1 MRRIIITSLCLAL
14 FFTAY
19 LCLPYSSASAV
30 EHPLKV
36 AITPVLV
43 ERNVDMNKRLI
54 EYIGRKAGVPVDI
67 VQRKTYQ
74 EVFDLIEQ
82 RQVDIAFVC
91 TVPYIIGKE
100 KFGMG
105 LLAVPKAD
113 GKPLYYSYVI
123 VPKDSPAKSIEDLKG
138 KLYAYSDQLS
148 NSGYLYPR
156 YRLAKA
162 GYSPKHFFR
171 KWVLTYSHTASI
183 EAVSSGLV
191 DGASVDSYIYNLIS
205 FMHPEL
211 TSKTRIIE
219 VSPPFGFT
227 PVVVRANFPP
237 KLKSRIRSALVDMEK
252 DPEGKKILRELH
264 LDGFVAGNDT
274 LFDSVRVMYRFMNS
288 YYQEKTDVR

>member
-1 MRRIIITSLCLAL
+1 MRRIIFCIFCLAL

-19 LCLPYSSASAV
+19 PYLPCGSASAV
-30 EHPLKV
+30 EQPLKV

-67 VQRKTYQ
+67 IQRKTYQ
-74 EVFDLIEQ
+74 EVFDLIER

-123 VPKDSPAKSIEDLKG
+123 VPKNSPAKSIEDLKG

-162 GYSPKHFFR
+162 GHSPEHFFR
-171 KWVLTYSHTASI
+171 KWVLTYSHTASV

-191 DGASVDSYIYNLIS
+191 DGASVDSYIYNLIGAI
-205 FMHPEL
+205 HPEL
-211 TSKTRIIE
+211 TGKTKIIE

-237 KLKSRIRSALVDMEK
+237 KLKSKIRSALVDMEN
-252 DPEGKKILRELH
+252 DPEGKKILKELH
-264 LDGFVAGNDT
+264 LDGFIVGDDS
-274 LFDSVRVMYRFMNS
+274 LFDSVRAMYRFMNS
-288 YYQEKTDVR
+288 FYQEKTLVR